1 MSTSDLSLRQSDRLI
16 FLGIF
21 LFLLGLIVGLI
32 LPLVANPRMGL
43 SSHLEGIMNGMFL
56 VILGL
61 IWPRV
66 NLSKKWMTFTFWLAV
81 YGTFANWF
89 GMLIASIFNAGGQ
102 LTIAAQGQQGSDPA
116 EFIVNFLLITLTLA
130 MLIICIA
137 ILFGLWRGRHRSY

>member
-16 FLGIF
+16 FLGLF
-21 LFLLGLIVGLI
+21 LFLLGLLVGLF

-81 YGTFANWF
+81 YGTFANWL
-89 GMLIASIFNAGGQ
+89 GILLASIFNAGGQ
-102 LTIAAQGQQGSDPA
+102 LTIAAQGQKGSDSA

-130 MLIICIA
+130 MLIICMV
-137 ILFGLWRGRHRSY
+137 ILVGLWRGRHRSY